1 MRTEAEVQDMPVRRK
16 TEIEVAAE
24 KAYNLAFS
32 KCIELLDRGY
42 NVEHLREIGRKIGAA
57 GPPRTLN

>member
-1 MRTEAEVQDMPVRRK
+1 MNEMLLRCK
-16 TEIEVAAE
+16 IEIEVAAE